1 MNWFDIIKGR
11 GIGGGPPRDR
21 KRKPRRGTTAP
32 KGSYP
37 DKINELIKKLTT
49 GKITEAKYLEEKAK
63 LQAERDSK
71 WAKKN
76 QLMKNF

>member
-32 KGSYP
+32 KGSYF
-37 DKINELIKKLTT
+37 DKIDQLTKKLTS
-49 GKITEAKYLEEKAK
+49 GRITDAQYREAKAK
-63 LQAERDSK
+63 LDAERDSK
-71 WAKKN
+71 
-76 QLMKNF
+76 